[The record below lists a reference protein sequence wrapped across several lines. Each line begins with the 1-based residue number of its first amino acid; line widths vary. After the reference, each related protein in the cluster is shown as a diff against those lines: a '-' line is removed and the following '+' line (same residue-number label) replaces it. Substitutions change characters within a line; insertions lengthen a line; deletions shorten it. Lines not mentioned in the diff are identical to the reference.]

1 MKSGEAKMGGL
12 ILLSVVVLTAL
23 WLIGVYNGLVSLRQR
38 SKQAYADIT
47 VQLKQ
52 RHDLIPNLVETV
64 KGYATHEK
72 STLEDVV
79 KARNSAISAKSPEAQ
94 GAAEGVL
101 SSALSRLIA
110 LSESYPELR
119 ANQNFQ
125 QLQNELSDVE
135 NKISAARRFLNN
147 IVAEYNA
154 AREGFPGVLIA
165 QRFGFEPLDY
175 FFLEAGDQ
183 RAVEEPPRVQF

>member
-1 MKSGEAKMGGL
+1 MGGL
-12 ILLSVVVLTAL
+12 LLLSLAVLTAL

-79 KARNSAISAKSPEAQ
+79 KARNSAVSAHSPEAQ
-94 GAAEGVL
+94 GAAEGAL
-101 SSALSRLIA
+101 STALSRLIA
-110 LSESYPELR
+110 LSEAYPELK

-147 IVAEYNA
+147 TVAEYNA

-165 QRFGFEPLDY
+165 QRFGFEPLEY

-183 RAVEEPPRVQF
+183 RAVKEPPKVQF

>member
-1 MKSGEAKMGGL
+1 MSGL
-12 ILLSVVVLTAL
+12 ILLSIIVLAGL
-23 WLIGVYNGLVSLRQR
+23 WLISVYNGLVSLHQR
-38 SKQAYADIT
+38 SKQAFADIT

-79 KARNSAISAKSPEAQ
+79 KARNKAVSARSRSPEAQ
-94 GAAEGVL
+94 GAAEGAL

-110 LSESYPELR
+110 LSEAYPELK

-147 IVAEYNA
+147 TVAEYNA
-154 AREGFPGVLIA
+154 SREGFPGVLIA
-165 QRFGFEPLDY
+165 QRFSFEPLEY

-183 RAVEEPPRVQF
+183 RAVEEPPKVQF